1 MTQYVSFDGIVWLV
15 LVAGILGGGMGT
27 MAWYYRRPLRN
38 AVLFPAPV
46 DQLSSPISGAGRQQF
61 DQGCEQFRLGRF
73 PRALEH
79 FIAAAEKDP
88 TCAEALHNCALA
100 HANLG
105 NDNYALRGFLKA
117 EALYDRQGSKDRI
130 DAIKAELEQ
139 LKQRRVAL
147 AAQADG

>member
-1 MTQYVSFDGIVWLV
+1 MAQYVSFDGIVWLV
-15 LVAGILGGGMGT
+15 LVTGILGGGMGT

-46 DQLSSPISGAGRQQF
+46 DELSVPIQGAARQQF

-79 FIAAAEKDP
+79 FIAAAEQEP
-88 TCAEALHNCALA
+88 ACAEALHNCALA

-147 AAQADG
+147 AAQANG

>member
-1 MTQYVSFDGIVWLV
+1 MEQYLSLDGIVWLV
-15 LVAGILGGGMGT
+15 LVGTILGGGMGT

-38 AVLFPAPV
+38 SVLFATPV
-46 DQLSSPISGAGRQQF
+46 DDLSVPLKETARRQF

-79 FIAAAEKDP
+79 FIAAAEQQPD
-88 TCAEALHNCALA
+88 CAEALHNCALA

-117 EALYDRQGSKDRI
+117 EALYDRQGSKERI

-139 LKQRRVAL
+139 LKQRRVAM
-147 AAQADG
+147 AAQANG

>member
-1 MTQYVSFDGIVWLV
+1 MAQYISLDGIVWLV
-15 LVAGILGGGMGT
+15 LVIGILGGGMGT

-38 AVLFPAPV
+38 SVLFPVPV
-46 DQLSSPISGAGRQQF
+46 DQLSVPLKSSARDQF
-61 DQGCEQFRLGRF
+61 DQGCAQFRLGRF

-79 FIAAAEKDP
+79 FLAAAEQEP
-88 TCAEALHNCALA
+88 NCAEALHNCALA

-130 DAIKAELEQ
+130 DAIKTELEQ
-139 LKQRRVAL
+139 LKQRRLAL
-147 AAQADG
+147 AAQTNG